1 MNEQANINEVV
12 ALLNVLTNAILSS
25 KNSLTAEEAAA
36 YLGLKVS
43 YLYKLTSTQEIPH
56 YKPRGKML
64 YFKRDELDAWSLQ
77 NRIKTTD
84 EIDKEAANRLVSA

>member
-1 MNEQANINEVV
+1 MTSVTTLSTINDRLDLLTKEV
-12 ALLNVLTNAILSS
+12 LSS
-25 KNSLTAEEAAA
+25 KTSMTAEEAAA

-64 YFKRDELDAWSLQ
+64 YFKRDELDSWSLQ
-77 NRIKTTD
+77 NRIKTTE
-84 EIDKEAANRLVSA
+84 EISKEAANHLVRA